1 MEAQTYD
8 GALDRGL
15 EGVLACTSQISTIH
29 GSTLLYR
36 GYKIEDLAA
45 HASFEEVVHL
55 LWEGRLPTRR
65 ELDALASELG
75 QAAPLP
81 PSSFGWFHGL
91 PTKVHPMDFL
101 HAVVAGLSL
110 HDPDANVIEDKAN
123 RRKAI
128 RLTGRLGS
136 IITAYHRVRSGQ
148 WPVQPDPSRSLAW
161 NFLNGIA
168 RGRARSRARCATS
181 TAASCCTPTTSCN
194 ASAFSARVTS
204 STLSGL
210 YSSVMAAIGTLKGP
224 LHGGANE
231 QVIRMLL
238 EIGKPEKVAAYLDDA
253 LAGKRKVMGFG
264 HRVYKEGDP
273 RAKVLKAMSQRL
285 TREAGCAQLYEM
297 SAMLEERMASEKG
310 LIPNV
315 DFYSATVYYAMKIPT
330 DLFTPLFAASRVA
343 GWCAHVMEQ
352 YANNRIYRPRALYV
366 GPDRPQLGAD
376 RPAQGAV
383 DGLSGQCGAGA
394 GRGRCSGAR
403 RGGVR
408 GGWRSEGPQGPLR
421 ATLASLALGCR
432 GPLS

>member
-1 MEAQTYD
+1 MEAQSYD

-15 EGVLACTSQISTIH
+15 EGVLACTSSISTIH
-29 GSTLLYR
+29 GTTLLYR
-36 GYKIEDLAA
+36 GYRIEDLAA
-45 HASFEEVVHL
+45 HAGFEEVVHL

-65 ELDALASELG
+65 ELDALSAELG
-75 QAAPLP
+75 RAAPLP

-110 HDPDANVIEDKAN
+110 HDPDANVIEEAAN

-128 RLTGRLGS
+128 RLTARLGS
-136 IITAYHRVRSGQ
+136 IITAYHRVRTGQ
-148 WPVQPDPSRSLAW
+148 WPIQPDPSRSLAW
-161 NFLNGIA
+161 NFLNGIVEGEPDPA
-168 RGRARSRARCATS
+168 LVRDLD
-181 TAASCCTPTTSCN
+181 CCLVLHADHELN

-231 QVIRMLL
+231 QVIKMLL
-238 EIGKPEKVAAYLDDA
+238 EIGKPENVPGYLDDA
-253 LAGKRKVMGFG
+253 LQGKRKVMGFG

-285 TREAGCAQLYEM
+285 TQQAACPHLFEM

-315 DFYSATVYYAMKIPT
+315 DFYSATVYYAMKIPP

-352 YANNRIYRPRALYV
+352 YANNRIYRPRALYA
-366 GPDRPQLGAD
+366 GPT
-376 RPAQGAV
+376 
-383 DGLSGQCGAGA
+383 GLSWVPISD
-394 GRGRCSGAR
+394 RK
-403 RGGVR
+403 
-408 GGWRSEGPQGPLR
+408 
-421 ATLASLALGCR
+421 ATV
-432 GPLS
+432 

>member
-15 EGVLACTSQISTIH
+15 EGVLACTSKISTIH

-36 GYKIEDLAA
+36 GYRIEDLAA
-45 HASFEEVVHL
+45 NAGFEEVVHL
-55 LWEGRLPTRR
+55 LWEGRLPTKR
-65 ELDALASELG
+65 ELEALAGELG
-75 QAAPLP
+75 RAAPLP

-91 PTKVHPMDFL
+91 PTQVHPMDFL

-110 HDPDANVIEDKAN
+110 HDPDANVIEETAN

-128 RLTGRLGS
+128 RLTARLGS

-161 NFLNGIA
+161 NFLNGIVEGEPDPA
-168 RGRARSRARCATS
+168 MVRDLD
-181 TAASCCTPTTSCN
+181 CCLVLHADHELN

-231 QVIRMLL
+231 QVIKMLL
-238 EIGKPEKVAAYLDDA
+238 EIGRPEKVAAYLDDA

-285 TREAGCAQLYEM
+285 TKGAGCSHLFEM
-297 SAMLEERMASEKG
+297 SAMLEERMAGEKG

-352 YANNRIYRPRALYV
+352 YANNRIYRPRALYA
-366 GPDRPQLGAD
+366 GPTGLTWVPITDRKAP
-376 RPAQGAV
+376 
-383 DGLSGQCGAGA
+383 
-394 GRGRCSGAR
+394 
-403 RGGVR
+403 
-408 GGWRSEGPQGPLR
+408 
-421 ATLASLALGCR
+421 
-432 GPLS
+432 

>member
-1 MEAQTYD
+1 
-8 GALDRGL
+8 
-15 EGVLACTSQISTIH
+15 VLACTSKISTIH

-36 GYKIEDLAA
+36 GYRIEDLAA
-45 HASFEEVVHL
+45 HAGFEEVVHL

-65 ELDALASELG
+65 ELESLSGELG
-75 QAAPLP
+75 RAAPLP

-91 PTKVHPMDFL
+91 PTQVHPMDFL

-128 RLTGRLGS
+128 RLTARLGS

-148 WPVQPDPSRSLAW
+148 WPVQPDPSRSIAW
-161 NFLNGIA
+161 NFLNGLLEGEPDPA
-168 RGRARSRARCATS
+168 LVRDLD
-181 TAASCCTPTTSCN
+181 CCLVLHADHELN

-238 EIGKPEKVAAYLDDA
+238 EIGKPGQVDAYLDEA

-285 TREAGCAQLYEM
+285 TEQAGCGHLFEM
-297 SAMLEERMASEKG
+297 SARLEERMANEKG

-315 DFYSATVYYAMKIPT
+315 DFYSATVYYAMKIPA

-352 YANNRIYRPRALYV
+352 YANNRIYRPRALYA
-366 GPDRPQLGAD
+366 GPTGLTWVPIGDRK
-376 RPAQGAV
+376 AQ
-383 DGLSGQCGAGA
+383 
-394 GRGRCSGAR
+394 
-403 RGGVR
+403 
-408 GGWRSEGPQGPLR
+408 
-421 ATLASLALGCR
+421 
-432 GPLS
+432 

>member
-1 MEAQTYD
+1 MEAQVYD

-15 EGVLACTSQISTIH
+15 EGVLACTTRISTIH
-29 GSTLLYR
+29 GTTLLYR
-36 GYKIEDLAA
+36 GYRIEDLAA
-45 HASFEEVVHL
+45 QAGFEEVVHL

-65 ELDALASELG
+65 ELDTLAGELG
-75 QAAPLP
+75 RAAPLP

-91 PTKVHPMDFL
+91 PTQVHPMDFL

-110 HDPDANVIEDKAN
+110 HDPDANVIEEQAN

-161 NFLNGIA
+161 NFLNGIVEGEPDPA
-168 RGRARSRARCATS
+168 LVRDLD
-181 TAASCCTPTTSCN
+181 CCLVLHADHELN

-231 QVIRMLL
+231 EVIRMLL

-285 TREAGCAQLYEM
+285 TKQAGCAHLFEM
-297 SAMLEERMASEKG
+297 SAMLEERMANEKG

-315 DFYSATVYYAMKIPT
+315 DFYSATVYHAMKIPA

-352 YANNRIYRPRALYV
+352 YANNRIYRPRALYA
-366 GPDRPQLGAD
+366 GPT
-376 RPAQGAV
+376 
-383 DGLSGQCGAGA
+383 GLSWVPIGDRKAQ
-394 GRGRCSGAR
+394 
-403 RGGVR
+403 
-408 GGWRSEGPQGPLR
+408 
-421 ATLASLALGCR
+421 
-432 GPLS
+432 